1 MTTSILFA
9 LVMVVAN
16 YAYVLNTDMTF
27 DACISQASELRHG
40 GASTASVS
48 TSSVRWSGMGH
59 LTLRDEARGAL
70 YYNGAKWVADKRHG
84 ALVGRSEALEV
95 KVSFPDVRFVLEYRV

>member
-9 LVMVVAN
+9 LVMVAAN
-16 YAYVLNTDMTF
+16 YAYVPNTGMTIE
-27 DACISQASELRHG
+27 ACISQASELRHG

-48 TSSVRWSGMGH
+48 TSSVRWSDMGH

-70 YYNGAKWVADKRHG
+70 YYNSATWVADKRHG
-84 ALVGRSEALEV
+84 ALVSRS
-95 KVSFPDVRFVLEYRV
+95 